1 MSDTATNVVP
11 PTDPQA
17 QIRALE
23 AEVAALRSQL
33 DTAGPSKAAA
43 GKRGHSR
50 ARSFWSALLI
60 IVACLLAP
68 LSVVSV
74 WARGEVTDTSRYLA
88 TVAPLASEPAI
99 QEAVSKRVT
108 DQILTAIN
116 VEQFTQQA
124 VDTISANRSLT
135 PQQTSVLQSL
145 VVPIDNGISGFVSNK
160 VNEVVASDQFATL
173 WAEANTR
180 LHQQLNSVLSG
191 ENSGSVSI
199 EGDQLVLDVGD
210 VVAEVKAQLVAEGF
224 TVAEKIP
231 TVDTT
236 IVLFESNS
244 LSRAQTAYAALDAL
258 GYWLPLIAI
267 TIGIIGVFLA
277 NSSRKGLL
285 GLGIG
290 LVIMMVLGGISYAI
304 TRTVI
309 LNELPESASAAAAT
323 ALLDQVSYFLRQAL
337 WAGAAAGAVMILG
350 AIFTGPTRFAVGVR
364 GLAITAAAVIQRQLA
379 NWGATMTG
387 VRHWVASTATGLRV
401 AAGIIAIA
409 VVMFQRYKTVE
420 LVLWTTVGLLVVL
433 FVIQVFASDAASG
446 TEAGA
451 DTSDQGSPDP
461 QAVAAGGAPS

>member
-1 MSDTATNVVP
+1 MSDNSTSISAAS
-11 PTDPQA
+11 DPQD

-23 AEVAALRSQL
+23 AEVAALRKQL
-33 DTAGPSKAAA
+33 ASAPS
-43 GKRGHSR
+43 GKSASRKGGHSR

-74 WARGEVTDTSRYLA
+74 WARGEITDTDRYVA

-99 QEAVSKRVT
+99 QEAVSARVT
-108 DQILTAIN
+108 DHILAAID
-116 VEQFTQQA
+116 VEQYTQQA

-135 PQQTSVLQSL
+135 PQQTAVLQSL
-145 VVPIDNGISGFVSNK
+145 VAPIDNGISGFVSNK
-160 VNEVVASDQFATL
+160 VNQVVASDQFAAL
-173 WAEANTR
+173 WAQANTR

-191 ENSGSVSI
+191 ENTGSVSI
-199 EGDQLVLDVGD
+199 EGDKLVLDVGD
-210 VVAEVKAQLVAEGF
+210 VVAEVKTQLVAEGF

-244 LSRAQTAYAALDAL
+244 LSRAQTAYAALNAL

-267 TIGIIGVFLA
+267 TIGLIGVFLA

-290 LVIMMVLGGISYAI
+290 LLIVMLLGGVSYAI
-304 TRTVI
+304 GRAI
-309 LNELPESASAAAAT
+309 LLNELPANGSAAAAT
-323 ALLDQVSYFLRQAL
+323 ALIDQVSYFLRQAL
-337 WAGAAAGAVMILG
+337 WAGAAAGVVLILG
-350 AIFTGPTRFAVGVR
+350 AVFTGPSRFAVGVR
-364 GLAITAAAVIQRQLA
+364 GLAIRAAAVCQRQLA
-379 NWGATMTG
+379 SWGATMTNA
-387 VRHWVASTATGLRV
+387 RRWVAQTAAGLRV

-433 FVIQVFASDAASG
+433 FIIQIFASDAAS
-446 TEAGA
+446 
-451 DTSDQGSPDP
+451 DP
-461 QAVAAGGAPS
+461 SASKEPAIDG

>member
-1 MSDTATNVVP
+1 MSDTSTSVQP
-11 PTDPQA
+11 PTDPDD

-23 AEVAALRSQL
+23 AEVAALRAQL
-33 DTAGPSKAAA
+33 ASTPTAKAKS
-43 GKRGHSR
+43 GKRGHGR
-50 ARSFWSALLI
+50 ARSFWSAVLI

-74 WARGEVTDTSRYLA
+74 WARGEVTDTDRYIA

-135 PQQTSVLQSL
+135 PQQTAILQSL

-160 VNEVVASDQFATL
+160 VNQVVASEKFATL
-173 WAEANTR
+173 WTEANTR
-180 LHQQLNSVLSG
+180 LHQRLNAALSG
-191 ENSGSVSI
+191 ENTGSVTI

-231 TVDTT
+231 TVSTT

-244 LSRAQTAYAALDAL
+244 LSRAQTAYAALDTL

-267 TIGIIGVFLA
+267 TIGIIGVFVA

-290 LVIMMVLGGISYAI
+290 LVIMMVLGGISYALG
-304 TRTVI
+304 RAVL
-309 LNELPESASAAAAT
+309 LNELPESANAAAAT

-350 AIFTGPTRFAVGVR
+350 AIFTGPSRFAVGVR
-364 GLAITAAAVIQRQLA
+364 GLGIKAAAVCQRQLA
-379 NWGATMTG
+379 SWGATMTG
-387 VRHWVASTATGLRV
+387 ARRWVANTATGLRV

-420 LVLWTTVGLLVVL
+420 LVLWTSVGLLVVL
-433 FVIQVFASDAASG
+433 FVIQVFASDAA
-446 TEAGA
+446 A
-451 DTSDQGSPDP
+451 DTAASDQDRPDP
-461 QAVAAGGAPS
+461 EAVAAGGART